1 MGGAADGAKGAKGAT
16 GTKAGRADSV
26 TLKDAVK
33 ASKTGAPAGNLTWM
47 RGILL
52 FAIFLFVVSDI
63 FVNNV
68 ASFVPRAVDGRE
80 PTEVGTVVQGVCL
93 VLFYAVAIHLLNQ
106 GIL

>member
-1 MGGAADGAKGAKGAT
+1 MAGAKGAKDAKGA
-16 GTKAGRADSV
+16 RADSV
-26 TLKDAVK
+26 SLKDAVK
-33 ASKTGAPAGNLTWM
+33 ASKQAAPAGNLTWM

-52 FAIFLFVVSDI
+52 FAIFMFVVSDI

-68 ASFVPRAVDGRE
+68 ASFIPRAVDGRE